1 MPSLLVALAVL
12 AVIGHAASAPLSRV
26 QILQTKVIEV
36 DIDTIWN
43 FMGDFGNV
51 TWYGI
56 VEDTQ
61 IVSGID
67 NQPGAVRQITFNGGS
82 QQTERLTSY
91 QIESTLLA
99 VNARSYTYDIVQGA
113 PAFPGSMLNGHA
125 STVWKSVMGPT
136 NNSTFIEWRLEFDTE
151 SANQDAMYKY
161 LSGGLAGGL
170 LTVCENFDATCI

>member
-113 PAFPGSMLNGHA
+113 P
-125 STVWKSVMGPT
+125 
-136 NNSTFIEWRLEFDTE
+136 
-151 SANQDAMYKY
+151 
-161 LSGGLAGGL
+161 
-170 LTVCENFDATCI
+170 